1 MTDPQAKPT
10 SKAEPGPDGIVRSA
24 AAHRKINEAL
34 AMLFRSPGGVE
45 VLAYL
50 RSITVNYVAGP
61 EISDAGLRHREG
73 MRHLVAIIEQR
84 IEAHHRDQHR
94 STSRPNPRG
103 RSRRRGNADT
113 SYDPLLYDHL

>member
-1 MTDPQAKPT
+1 VTDPQAKPT

-50 RSITVNYVAGP
+50 RSITVNFVAGP

-84 IEAHHRDQHR
+84 IEAHHREQHR
-94 STSRPNPRG
+94 STARPDPG
-103 RSRRRGNADT
+103 RPGRRRNAADT
-113 SYDPLLYDHL
+113 RYDPLL